1 MINKLK
7 QDIEDDYIFLDSL
20 LSQEITY
27 KPNTILAIY
36 NKYPDDIK
44 EMFIKYL
51 SKHIEYNTLKILKL
65 KLEKSEQGE
74 PLSDEDLIKCI

>member
-27 KPNTILAIY
+27 KPNTILDIY

-44 EMFIKYL
+44 EILIKYL

>member
-27 KPNTILAIY
+27 KPNTILDIY

-44 EMFIKYL
+44 EILIKYL

-65 KLEKSEQGE
+65 KLEKSEQGK

>member
-1 MINKLK
+1 
-7 QDIEDDYIFLDSL
+7 LD
-20 LSQEITY
+20 
-27 KPNTILAIY
+27 IY

-44 EMFIKYL
+44 EILIKYL